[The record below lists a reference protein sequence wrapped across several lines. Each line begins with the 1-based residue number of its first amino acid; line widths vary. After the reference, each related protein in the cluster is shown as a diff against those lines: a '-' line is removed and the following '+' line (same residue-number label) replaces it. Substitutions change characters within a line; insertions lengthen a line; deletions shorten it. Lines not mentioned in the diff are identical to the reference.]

1 MNLKEE
7 YEKKNE
13 LFMVANTALNQTIK
27 EVEALKVALALRE
40 RELVQLQMARNKAS
54 REANEAYW
62 AMKGET
68 IK

>member
-1 MNLKEE
+1 MD
-7 YEKKNE
+7 
-13 LFMVANTALNQTIK
+13 ANTALNRTNK
-27 EVEALKVALALRE
+27 EEEAQKEDIALRE

-62 AMKGET
+62 AMKGEM